1 MRICK
6 YTEAIIT
13 DRKTASD
20 KTMNIPSTIYSYS
33 LRTFILGALLTSIA
47 GCGSDANFEY
57 IHLPGTEPAA
67 GANLPFTS
75 AIKVRSGS
83 IVFLSGITAAPVPHS
98 HPHVPAEFDH
108 LDFSAEAQATS
119 IMERLKQT
127 IEVAGGEM
135 TDIIQVTRFVVDVD
149 ANQDGINQ
157 VMNEYWGPNHRP
169 ASTTVEIVR
178 LATDP
183 RFVLEVEAVAVLP
196 D

>member
-1 MRICK
+1 MILYAKNAPYR
-6 YTEAIIT
+6 TRLMVSAALAI
-13 DRKTASD
+13 
-20 KTMNIPSTIYSYS
+20 M
-33 LRTFILGALLTSIA
+33 IA
-47 GCGSDANFEY
+47 GCGSEGPDFEY

-75 AIKVRSGS
+75 AIRVRSGN

-98 HPHVPAEFDH
+98 HPHIPAEFDH
-108 LDFSAEAQATS
+108 LNFDATAQAES
-119 IMERLKQT
+119 IMARLKKT
-127 IEVAGGEM
+127 IETAGGEI
-135 TDIIQVTRFVVDVD
+135 TDIIQVTRFMVDVE
-149 ANQDGINQ
+149 ANQDAVNT
-157 VMNEYWGPNHRP
+157 VMNRYWGQDHRP